1 MNVVDYS
8 LLVII
13 LNEDGKEDTDVKKI
27 KFGILDYFRKYTWDK
42 QLETRFK
49 KLINNFKD
57 PTIISPE
64 NYKKRF
70 DEKISR
76 YFIGT

>member
-13 LNEDGKEDTDVKKI
+13 LNEDGKEDTDVKTI